1 MVKDVQPKL
10 VNDEQQSLGALKQY
24 GGYILSAIILV
35 LAGYFGW
42 TYWQKHG
49 GNIDTAAANDFAKIQ
64 SDQNNIETLTTQAAT
79 DTKAQA
85 QLTTAQTNLDKDL
98 GEFVANHDNSVYTWQ
113 ALMLQA
119 KQQTDKNNLKA
130 AAATLQKASQLTL
143 KDDGLKAIA
152 ILRQAQVLLS
162 DNQADAVQ
170 KRLQSPLPA
179 AFEASKLEI
188 LGDIANQQGDKKAA
202 ATHYQ
207 KAWQLI
213 EQRNQNNPN
222 PQDRALLRI
231 KMESLGLS
239 VKQPDL
245 TGGVLAK
252 PTQAPTQA
260 PIQAENTAPAAA
272 IASAPAVASST
283 K

>member
-10 VNDEQQSLGALKQY
+10 VNNEQQSLGALKQY
-24 GGYILSAIILV
+24 GGYIVSAIMLV

-42 TYWQKHG
+42 SYWQKHG

-85 QLTTAQTNLDKDL
+85 QLATAQANLGKDL
-98 GEFVANHDNSVYTWQ
+98 GEFVAKHDNSVYTWQ

-119 KQQTDKNNLKA
+119 KQQTDQNDLKA

-162 DNQADAVQ
+162 DNQADAAQ

-202 ATHYQ
+202 INHYQ

-252 PTQAPTQA
+252 P
-260 PIQAENTAPAAA
+260 IQAENTAPAAA
-272 IASAPAVASST
+272 IASAPAIASSI

>member
-10 VNDEQQSLGALKQY
+10 VNDEQQSLSALKQY
-24 GGYILSAIILV
+24 GGYILSAIMLV

-64 SDQNNIETLTTQAAT
+64 SDQNNIETLTTQAAS

-85 QLTTAQTNLDKDL
+85 QLATAQANLAKDL
-98 GEFVANHDNSVYTWQ
+98 REFVAKHDNSVYTWQ

-119 KQQTDKNNLKA
+119 KQQTDQNDLKA

-143 KDDGLKAIA
+143 KDEGLKAIA

-162 DNQADAVQ
+162 DNQADAAQ

-231 KMESLGLS
+231 KMDSLGLS

-245 TGGVLAK
+245 TGSVLAK
-252 PTQAPTQA
+252 PIQAPT
-260 PIQAENTAPAAA
+260 QAENTAPAAA
-272 IASAPAVASST
+272 IASAPAIASSI

>member
-24 GGYILSAIILV
+24 GGYILSAIMLV

-64 SDQNNIETLTTQAAT
+64 SDQNNIETLTTQAAS

-85 QLTTAQTNLDKDL
+85 QLATAQTNLSKDL
-98 GEFVANHDNSVYTWQ
+98 GEFVAKHDNSVYTWQ

-119 KQQTDKNNLKA
+119 KQQTDKNDLKA

-143 KDDGLKAIA
+143 KDEGLKAIA

-162 DNQADAVQ
+162 DNQADAAQ

-202 ATHYQ
+202 INHYQ

-245 TGGVLAK
+245 TGSVLAK
-252 PTQAPTQA
+252 PIQAPT
-260 PIQAENTAPAAA
+260 QAENTAPAAA
-272 IASAPAVASST
+272 IASAPAIASSI

>member
-24 GGYILSAIILV
+24 GGYIVSAIMLV

-64 SDQNNIETLTTQAAT
+64 SDQNNIDTLTTQAAS

-85 QLTTAQTNLDKDL
+85 QLATAQTNLDKDL
-98 GEFVANHDNSVYTWQ
+98 GEFVAKHDNSVYTWQ

-119 KQQTDKNNLKA
+119 KQQTDKNDLKA

-162 DNQADAVQ
+162 DNQADAAQ

-252 PTQAPTQA
+252 P
-260 PIQAENTAPAAA
+260 IQAENTAPAAA
-272 IASAPAVASST
+272 IASAPAIASSI

>member
-119 KQQTDKNNLKA
+119 KQQTDKNDLKA

-162 DNQADAVQ
+162 DNQADSAQ

-252 PTQAPTQA
+252 LTQAPTQS
-260 PIQAENTAPAAA
+260 ENTAAAT
-272 IASAPAVASST
+272 ASAPAIASSI

>member
-1 MVKDVQPKL
+1 
-10 VNDEQQSLGALKQY
+10 
-24 GGYILSAIILV
+24 
-35 LAGYFGW
+35 
-42 TYWQKHG
+42 
-49 GNIDTAAANDFAKIQ
+49 
-64 SDQNNIETLTTQAAT
+64 
-79 DTKAQA
+79 
-85 QLTTAQTNLDKDL
+85 
-98 GEFVANHDNSVYTWQ
+98 
-113 ALMLQA
+113 
-119 KQQTDKNNLKA
+119 
-130 AAATLQKASQLTL
+130 
-143 KDDGLKAIA
+143 
-152 ILRQAQVLLS
+152 
-162 DNQADAVQ
+162 
-170 KRLQSPLPA
+170 LQSPLPA

-252 PTQAPTQA
+252 PTQA
-260 PIQAENTAPAAA
+260 EKTAPAAA

>member
-24 GGYILSAIILV
+24 GGYIVSAIMLV

-64 SDQNNIETLTTQAAT
+64 SDQNNIETLTTQAAS

-119 KQQTDKNNLKA
+119 KQQTDKNDLKA

-162 DNQADAVQ
+162 DNQADAAQ

-252 PTQAPTQA
+252 PTQAPTQV
-260 PIQAENTAPAAA
+260 ENAAPAAA
-272 IASAPAVASST
+272 TASAPAVASST

>member
-24 GGYILSAIILV
+24 GGYIVSAIMLV

-64 SDQNNIETLTTQAAT
+64 SDQNNIETLTTQAAS

-85 QLTTAQTNLDKDL
+85 QLATAQTNLDKDL
-98 GEFVANHDNSVYTWQ
+98 GEFVAKHDNSVYTWQ

-119 KQQTDKNNLKA
+119 KQQTDKNDLKA

-143 KDDGLKAIA
+143 NDDGLKAIA

-162 DNQADAVQ
+162 DNQADAAQ
-170 KRLQSPLPA
+170 KRLQSALPA

-252 PTQAPTQA
+252 PIQAPT
-260 PIQAENTAPAAA
+260 QAENTAPAAA
-272 IASAPAVASST
+272 TASSPAVASST
-283 K
+283 KK

>member
-24 GGYILSAIILV
+24 GGYIVSAIMLV

-42 TYWQKHG
+42 SYWQKHG

-64 SDQNNIETLTTQAAT
+64 SDQNNIETLTTQAAS

-85 QLTTAQTNLDKDL
+85 QLATAQTNLGKDL
-98 GEFVANHDNSVYTWQ
+98 GEFVAKHDNSVYTWQ

-119 KQQTDKNNLKA
+119 KQQTDKNDLKA

-162 DNQADAVQ
+162 DNQADAAQ

-252 PTQAPTQA
+252 PTQA
-260 PIQAENTAPAAA
+260 ENTAPAAA
-272 IASAPAVASST
+272 IASAPAIASSI

>member
-10 VNDEQQSLGALKQY
+10 VNDEQQSLSALKQY
-24 GGYILSAIILV
+24 GGYILSAIMLV

-119 KQQTDKNNLKA
+119 KQQTDKNDLKA

-162 DNQADAVQ
+162 DNQADAAQ

-202 ATHYQ
+202 INHYQ

-252 PTQAPTQA
+252 PTQA
-260 PIQAENTAPAAA
+260 EKTAPAAA

>member
-10 VNDEQQSLGALKQY
+10 VNDEQQSLSALKQY
-24 GGYILSAIILV
+24 GGYIVSAIMLV

-64 SDQNNIETLTTQAAT
+64 SHQNNIETLTTQAAS

-85 QLTTAQTNLDKDL
+85 QLATAQANLAKDL
-98 GEFVANHDNSVYTWQ
+98 REFVAKHDNSVYTWQ

-119 KQQTDKNNLKA
+119 KQQTDQNDLKA

-162 DNQADAVQ
+162 DNQADAAQ

-202 ATHYQ
+202 INHYQ

-252 PTQAPTQA
+252 PIQAPT
-260 PIQAENTAPAAA
+260 QAENTAPAAA
-272 IASAPAVASST
+272 IASAPAIASSI

>member
-24 GGYILSAIILV
+24 GGYIVSAIMLV

-49 GNIDTAAANDFAKIQ
+49 GNIDSAAANDFAKIQ

-85 QLTTAQTNLDKDL
+85 QLATAQTNLGKDL
-98 GEFVANHDNSVYTWQ
+98 GEFVAKHDNSVYTWQ

-119 KQQTDKNNLKA
+119 KQQTDKNDLKA

-143 KDDGLKAIA
+143 NDDGLKAIA

-162 DNQADAVQ
+162 DNQADAAQ

-260 PIQAENTAPAAA
+260 ENTAAAA
-272 IASAPAVASST
+272 ASAPAIASSI

>member
-64 SDQNNIETLTTQAAT
+64 SDQNNIETLTTQAAS

-85 QLTTAQTNLDKDL
+85 QLATAQTNLGKDL

-119 KQQTDKNNLKA
+119 KQQTDKNDLKA

-143 KDDGLKAIA
+143 NDDGLKAIA

-162 DNQADAVQ
+162 DNQADAAQ

-252 PTQAPTQA
+252 PTQAPTQV
-260 PIQAENTAPAAA
+260 ENAAA
-272 IASAPAVASST
+272 AAASVPAVASSI

>member
-24 GGYILSAIILV
+24 GGYIVSAIMLV

-42 TYWQKHG
+42 TYWQNHG

-85 QLTTAQTNLDKDL
+85 QLTTAQTNLGKDL
-98 GEFVANHDNSVYTWQ
+98 GEFVAKHDNSVYTWQ

-119 KQQTDKNNLKA
+119 KQQTDKNDLKA

-143 KDDGLKAIA
+143 KDEGLKAIA

-162 DNQADAVQ
+162 DNQADAAQ

-188 LGDIANQQGDKKAA
+188 LGDIANQQGDKKSAIN
-202 ATHYQ
+202 HYQ

-213 EQRNQNNPN
+213 EQRNQTNPN

-252 PTQAPTQA
+252 PTQAPTQS
-260 PIQAENTAPAAA
+260 ENTAPAAA
-272 IASAPAVASST
+272 IASAPAIASSI

>member
-10 VNDEQQSLGALKQY
+10 VNDEQQSLSALKQY
-24 GGYILSAIILV
+24 GGYIVSAIMLV

-42 TYWQKHG
+42 SYWQKHG

-64 SDQNNIETLTTQAAT
+64 SDQNNIDTLTTQAAS

-85 QLTTAQTNLDKDL
+85 QLATAQANLAKNL
-98 GEFVANHDNSVYTWQ
+98 REFVAKHDNSVYTWQ

-119 KQQTDKNNLKA
+119 KQQTDQNDLKA

-143 KDDGLKAIA
+143 KDEGLKAIA

-162 DNQADAVQ
+162 DNQADAAQ

-260 PIQAENTAPAAA
+260 ENTAPAAA
-272 IASAPAVASST
+272 IASAPAIASSI

>member
-24 GGYILSAIILV
+24 GGYILSAIMLV

-42 TYWQKHG
+42 SYWQKHG

-64 SDQNNIETLTTQAAT
+64 SDQNNIETLTTQAAS

-85 QLTTAQTNLDKDL
+85 QLATAQANLAKDL
-98 GEFVANHDNSVYTWQ
+98 GEFVAKHDNSVYTWQ

-119 KQQTDKNNLKA
+119 KQQTDKNDLKA

-143 KDDGLKAIA
+143 KDEGLKAIA

-162 DNQADAVQ
+162 DNQADAAQ

-202 ATHYQ
+202 INHYQ

-245 TGGVLAK
+245 TGSVLAK
-252 PTQAPTQA
+252 PIQAPT
-260 PIQAENTAPAAA
+260 QAENTAPAAA
-272 IASAPAVASST
+272 IASAPAIASSI

>member
-10 VNDEQQSLGALKQY
+10 VNDEQQSLSALKQY
-24 GGYILSAIILV
+24 GGYILSAIMLV

-64 SDQNNIETLTTQAAT
+64 SDQNNIETLTTQAAS

-85 QLTTAQTNLDKDL
+85 QLATAQTNLSKDL
-98 GEFVANHDNSVYTWQ
+98 GEFVAKHDNSVYTWQ

-119 KQQTDKNNLKA
+119 KQQTDKNDLKA

-143 KDDGLKAIA
+143 KDEGLKAIA

-162 DNQADAVQ
+162 DNQADAAQ

-188 LGDIANQQGDKKAA
+188 LGDIANQRGDKKAA

-245 TGGVLAK
+245 TGGVLVK

-260 PIQAENTAPAAA
+260 EKTVLAAA
-272 IASAPAVASST
+272 ASAPAVASGI

>member
-10 VNDEQQSLGALKQY
+10 VNDEQQSLSALKQY
-24 GGYILSAIILV
+24 GGYIVSAIMLV

-64 SDQNNIETLTTQAAT
+64 SDQNNIETLTTQAAS
-79 DTKAQA
+79 DTKPQA
-85 QLTTAQTNLDKDL
+85 QLATAQTNLSKDL
-98 GEFVANHDNSVYTWQ
+98 GEFVAKHDNSVYTWQ

-119 KQQTDKNNLKA
+119 KQQTDKNDLKA

-143 KDDGLKAIA
+143 KDEGLKAIA

-162 DNQADAVQ
+162 DNQADAAQ

-202 ATHYQ
+202 INHYQ

-245 TGGVLAK
+245 TGSVLAK
-252 PTQAPTQA
+252 PIQAPT
-260 PIQAENTAPAAA
+260 QAENTAPAAA
-272 IASAPAVASST
+272 IASAPAIASSI

>member
-10 VNDEQQSLGALKQY
+10 VNDEQQSLSALKQY
-24 GGYILSAIILV
+24 GGYIVSAIMLV

-49 GNIDTAAANDFAKIQ
+49 GNMDSAAANDFAKIQ
-64 SDQNNIETLTTQAAT
+64 SDQNNIETLTTQAVT

-85 QLTTAQTNLDKDL
+85 QLATAQTNLDKDL
-98 GEFVANHDNSVYTWQ
+98 SEFVANHDNSVYTWQ

-119 KQQTDKNNLKA
+119 KQQTDKNDLKA

-143 KDDGLKAIA
+143 KDEGLKAIA

-162 DNQADAVQ
+162 DNQADAAH

-202 ATHYQ
+202 INHYQ

-252 PTQAPTQA
+252 PTQAPTQS
-260 PIQAENTAPAAA
+260 ENTAPAA
-272 IASAPAVASST
+272 ASAPAVASSI

>member
-24 GGYILSAIILV
+24 GGYILSAIMLV

-42 TYWQKHG
+42 SYWQKHG

-64 SDQNNIETLTTQAAT
+64 SDQNNIETLTTQAAS

-98 GEFVANHDNSVYTWQ
+98 SEFVAKHDNSVYTWQ

-119 KQQTDKNNLKA
+119 KQQTDKNDLKA

-162 DNQADAVQ
+162 DNQADAAQ

-252 PTQAPTQA
+252 PTQAPTQV
-260 PIQAENTAPAAA
+260 ENAAPAAA
-272 IASAPAVASST
+272 TASAPAVASST

>member
-10 VNDEQQSLGALKQY
+10 VNDEQQSLSALKQY
-24 GGYILSAIILV
+24 GGYIVSAIMLV

-64 SDQNNIETLTTQAAT
+64 SHQNNIETLTTQAAT

-98 GEFVANHDNSVYTWQ
+98 SEFVAKHDNSVYTWQ

-119 KQQTDKNNLKA
+119 KQQTDKNDLKA

-162 DNQADAVQ
+162 DNQVDAAQ

-252 PTQAPTQA
+252 PTQAPTQS
-260 PIQAENTAPAAA
+260 ENTAPVAVA
-272 IASAPAVASST
+272 ASAPAVASSI

>member
-64 SDQNNIETLTTQAAT
+64 SDQNNIETLTTQAAS

-85 QLTTAQTNLDKDL
+85 QLATAQTNLSKDL

-119 KQQTDKNNLKA
+119 KQQTDKNDLKA

-162 DNQADAVQ
+162 DNQADAAQ

-252 PTQAPTQA
+252 P
-260 PIQAENTAPAAA
+260 IQAEKTAPAAA
-272 IASAPAVASST
+272 TASAPAVASSA

>member
-10 VNDEQQSLGALKQY
+10 VNDEQQFLGALKQY
-24 GGYILSAIILV
+24 GGYIVSAIMLV

-64 SDQNNIETLTTQAAT
+64 SDQNNIETLTTQAAS

-85 QLTTAQTNLDKDL
+85 QLATAQTNLSKDL
-98 GEFVANHDNSVYTWQ
+98 GEFVAKHDNSVYTWQ

-119 KQQTDKNNLKA
+119 KQQTDQNDLKA

-143 KDDGLKAIA
+143 KDEGLKAIA

-162 DNQADAVQ
+162 DNQADAAQ

-188 LGDIANQQGDKKAA
+188 LGDIANQRGDKKAA

-245 TGGVLAK
+245 TGGVLVK

-260 PIQAENTAPAAA
+260 EKTVLAAA
-272 IASAPAVASST
+272 ASAPAVASGI

>member
-10 VNDEQQSLGALKQY
+10 VNDEQQSLSALKQY
-24 GGYILSAIILV
+24 GGYIVSAIMLV

-42 TYWQKHG
+42 TYWQKQG

-64 SDQNNIETLTTQAAT
+64 SDQNNIETLTTQAAS

-85 QLTTAQTNLDKDL
+85 QLATAQTNLGKDL
-98 GEFVANHDNSVYTWQ
+98 GEFVAKHDNSVYTWQ

-119 KQQTDKNNLKA
+119 KQQTDNNDLKA

-162 DNQADAVQ
+162 DNQADAAQ

-252 PTQAPTQA
+252 PTQAPTQSK
-260 PIQAENTAPAAA
+260 NTAAAV
-272 IASAPAVASST
+272 ASAPAVASGI

>member
-24 GGYILSAIILV
+24 GGYIVSAIMLV

-85 QLTTAQTNLDKDL
+85 QLATAQTNLSKDL
-98 GEFVANHDNSVYTWQ
+98 GEFVAKHDNSVYTWQ

-119 KQQTDKNNLKA
+119 KQQTDKNDLKA

-143 KDDGLKAIA
+143 NDEGLKAIA

-162 DNQADAVQ
+162 DNQADAAQ

-188 LGDIANQQGDKKAA
+188 LGDIANQRGDKKAA

-213 EQRNQNNPN
+213 EQRNQTNPN

-252 PTQAPTQA
+252 PTQAPTQS
-260 PIQAENTAPAAA
+260 ENTAPAAA
-272 IASAPAVASST
+272 SAPAIASST

>member
-24 GGYILSAIILV
+24 GGYIVSAIMLV

-64 SDQNNIETLTTQAAT
+64 SDQNNIETLTTQAAS

-85 QLTTAQTNLDKDL
+85 QLATAQTNLSKDL
-98 GEFVANHDNSVYTWQ
+98 GEFVAKHDNSVYTWQ

-119 KQQTDKNNLKA
+119 KQQTDKNDLKA

-143 KDDGLKAIA
+143 KDEGLKAIA

-162 DNQADAVQ
+162 DNQADTAQ

-252 PTQAPTQA
+252 PTQAPTQS
-260 PIQAENTAPAAA
+260 ENTAPAAA
-272 IASAPAVASST
+272 TASAPAVASSI

>member
-24 GGYILSAIILV
+24 GGYIVSAIMLV

-79 DTKAQA
+79 DTKALA

-98 GEFVANHDNSVYTWQ
+98 GEFVAKHDNSVYTWQ

-119 KQQTDKNNLKA
+119 KQQTDKNDLKA

-162 DNQADAVQ
+162 DNQADAAQ

-252 PTQAPTQA
+252 PTQAPTQS
-260 PIQAENTAPAAA
+260 ENTAAAA
-272 IASAPAVASST
+272 PTASAPAVASSI

>member
-10 VNDEQQSLGALKQY
+10 VNDEQQFLGALKQY
-24 GGYILSAIILV
+24 GGYILSAIMLV

-85 QLTTAQTNLDKDL
+85 QLATAQTNLSKDL
-98 GEFVANHDNSVYTWQ
+98 GEFVAKHDNSVYTWQ

-119 KQQTDKNNLKA
+119 KQQTDKNDLKA

-143 KDDGLKAIA
+143 NDEGLKAIA

-162 DNQADAVQ
+162 DNQADAAQ

-245 TGGVLAK
+245 TGGVLVK

-260 PIQAENTAPAAA
+260 EKTVLAAA
-272 IASAPAVASST
+272 ASAPAVASGI

>member
-10 VNDEQQSLGALKQY
+10 VNDEQQFLGALKQY
-24 GGYILSAIILV
+24 GGYIVSAIMLV

-85 QLTTAQTNLDKDL
+85 QLATAQTNLSKDL
-98 GEFVANHDNSVYTWQ
+98 GEFVAKHDNSVYTWQ

-119 KQQTDKNNLKA
+119 KQQTDQNDLKA

-143 KDDGLKAIA
+143 NDDGLKAIA

-162 DNQADAVQ
+162 DNQADAAQ

-188 LGDIANQQGDKKAA
+188 LGDIANQRGDKKAA

-245 TGGVLAK
+245 TGGVLVK

-260 PIQAENTAPAAA
+260 EKTVLAAA
-272 IASAPAVASST
+272 ASAPAVASGI

>member
-24 GGYILSAIILV
+24 GGYIVSAIMLV

-42 TYWQKHG
+42 SYWQKHG
-49 GNIDTAAANDFAKIQ
+49 GNIDSAAANDFAKIQ
-64 SDQNNIETLTTQAAT
+64 SDQNNIDTLTTQAAS

-85 QLTTAQTNLDKDL
+85 QLATAQTNLDKDL
-98 GEFVANHDNSVYTWQ
+98 DEFVAKHDNSVYTWQ

-119 KQQTDKNNLKA
+119 KQQTDNNDLKA

-162 DNQADAVQ
+162 DNQADAAQ

-188 LGDIANQQGDKKAA
+188 LGDIANQRGDKKAA

-252 PTQAPTQA
+252 PTQA
-260 PIQAENTAPAAA
+260 EKTAPAAA

>member
-24 GGYILSAIILV
+24 GGYIVSAIMLV

-42 TYWQKHG
+42 SYWQKHG

-64 SDQNNIETLTTQAAT
+64 SDQNNIETLTTQAAS

-85 QLTTAQTNLDKDL
+85 QLATAQTNLDKDL
-98 GEFVANHDNSVYTWQ
+98 GEFVAKHDNSVYTWQ

-119 KQQTDKNNLKA
+119 KQQTDKNDLKA

-143 KDDGLKAIA
+143 KDDGLEAIA

-162 DNQADAVQ
+162 DNQADAAQ

-202 ATHYQ
+202 INHYQ

-252 PTQAPTQA
+252 PTQA
-260 PIQAENTAPAAA
+260 ENTAPAAA
-272 IASAPAVASST
+272 IASAPAVASSI

>member
-24 GGYILSAIILV
+24 GGYILSAIMLV

-42 TYWQKHG
+42 SYWQKHG

-98 GEFVANHDNSVYTWQ
+98 SEFVAKHDNSVYTWQ

-119 KQQTDKNNLKA
+119 KQQTDQNDLKA

-162 DNQADAVQ
+162 DNQADAAQ

-252 PTQAPTQA
+252 PTQA
-260 PIQAENTAPAAA
+260 EKTAPAAA

>member
-24 GGYILSAIILV
+24 GGYIVSAIMLV

-119 KQQTDKNNLKA
+119 KQQTDKNDLKA

-162 DNQADAVQ
+162 DNQADAAQ

-260 PIQAENTAPAAA
+260 ENTAAAA
-272 IASAPAVASST
+272 ASAPAVASSI

>member
-24 GGYILSAIILV
+24 GGYIVSAILLV

-64 SDQNNIETLTTQAAT
+64 SDQNNIDTLTTQAAT

-119 KQQTDKNNLKA
+119 KQQTDKNDLKA

-162 DNQADAVQ
+162 DNQADAAQ

-252 PTQAPTQA
+252 PTQAPTQS
-260 PIQAENTAPAAA
+260 ENTAPAAA
-272 IASAPAVASST
+272 TASAPAVASSI

>member
-24 GGYILSAIILV
+24 GGYIVSAIMLV

-85 QLTTAQTNLDKDL
+85 QLATAQTNLSKDL
-98 GEFVANHDNSVYTWQ
+98 GEFVAKHDNSVYTWQ

-119 KQQTDKNNLKA
+119 KQQTDKNDLKA

-143 KDDGLKAIA
+143 KDEGLKAIA

-162 DNQADAVQ
+162 DNQADAAQ

-188 LGDIANQQGDKKAA
+188 LGDMANQQGDKKAA

-245 TGGVLAK
+245 TGSVLAK
-252 PTQAPTQA
+252 PIQAPT
-260 PIQAENTAPAAA
+260 QAENTAPAAA
-272 IASAPAVASST
+272 IASAPAIASSI

>member
-24 GGYILSAIILV
+24 GGYILSAIMLV

-42 TYWQKHG
+42 SYWQKHG

-64 SDQNNIETLTTQAAT
+64 SDQNNIETLTTQAAS

-85 QLTTAQTNLDKDL
+85 QLATAQTNLDKDL
-98 GEFVANHDNSVYTWQ
+98 SEFVAKHDNSVYTWQ

-119 KQQTDKNNLKA
+119 KQQTDKNDLKA

-162 DNQADAVQ
+162 DNQADAAQ

-252 PTQAPTQA
+252 PIQAPT
-260 PIQAENTAPAAA
+260 QAENTAPAAA
-272 IASAPAVASST
+272 IASAPAIASSI

>member
-10 VNDEQQSLGALKQY
+10 VNDEQQSLSALKQY
-24 GGYILSAIILV
+24 GGYIVSAIMLV

-64 SDQNNIETLTTQAAT
+64 SDQNNIETLTTQAAS

-85 QLTTAQTNLDKDL
+85 QLATAQANLAKDL
-98 GEFVANHDNSVYTWQ
+98 REFVAKHDNSVYTWQ

-119 KQQTDKNNLKA
+119 KQQTDQNDLKA

-143 KDDGLKAIA
+143 KDEGLKAIA

-162 DNQADAVQ
+162 DNQADAAQ

-202 ATHYQ
+202 INHYQ

-245 TGGVLAK
+245 TGSVLAK
-252 PTQAPTQA
+252 PIQAPT
-260 PIQAENTAPAAA
+260 QAENTAPAAA
-272 IASAPAVASST
+272 IASAPAIASSI

>member
-10 VNDEQQSLGALKQY
+10 VSDEQQSLGALKQY
-24 GGYILSAIILV
+24 GGYILSAIMLV

-42 TYWQKHG
+42 SYWQKHG

-85 QLTTAQTNLDKDL
+85 QLTTAQTNFDKDL

-119 KQQTDKNNLKA
+119 KQQTDKNDLKA

-162 DNQADAVQ
+162 DNQADAAQ

-202 ATHYQ
+202 AIHYQ

-245 TGGVLAK
+245 TGGVLVK
-252 PTQAPTQA
+252 PTQS
-260 PIQAENTAPAAA
+260 ENTATAA
-272 IASAPAVASST
+272 ASAPAVASSI

>member
-10 VNDEQQSLGALKQY
+10 VNDEQQSLSALKQY
-24 GGYILSAIILV
+24 GGYIVSAIMLV

-42 TYWQKHG
+42 TYWQKQG

-64 SDQNNIETLTTQAAT
+64 SDQNNIETLTTQAAS

-85 QLTTAQTNLDKDL
+85 QLATAQTNLGKDL
-98 GEFVANHDNSVYTWQ
+98 GEFVAKHDNSVYTWQ

-119 KQQTDKNNLKA
+119 KQQTDKNDLKA

-162 DNQADAVQ
+162 DNQADAAQ

-202 ATHYQ
+202 INHYQ

-252 PTQAPTQA
+252 PTQAP
-260 PIQAENTAPAAA
+260 IQAENTAPAAA
-272 IASAPAVASST
+272 IASAPAVASSI

>member
-24 GGYILSAIILV
+24 GGYILSAIMLV

-85 QLTTAQTNLDKDL
+85 QLATAQTNLSKDL
-98 GEFVANHDNSVYTWQ
+98 GEFVAKHDNSVYTWQ

-119 KQQTDKNNLKA
+119 KQQTDQNDLKA

-162 DNQADAVQ
+162 DNQADAAQ

-188 LGDIANQQGDKKAA
+188 LGDIANQRGDKKAA

-245 TGGVLAK
+245 TGGVLVK

-260 PIQAENTAPAAA
+260 EKTVLAAA
-272 IASAPAVASST
+272 ASAPAVASGI